1 MSKIYQELL
10 EIKSLLKD
18 TGQKIDSVSNSNV
31 ANNVEN
37 QIQTQINNYSKKTFK
52 SLVNYN
58 KEIKIKKQYTTKQER
73 KAIFWLL
80 LIAAF
85 ILPILVMYA
94 LGDNFIS
101 EVFKNYIYAYIPFF
115 IFFIIFVSPFYYIPS
130 LISKRGKLKVN
141 DDHLVFCFDKK
152 DIQTIYFK
160 DIRSY
165 IKETKSIGF
174 SFFIYPLDDIYP
186 IVSFYVE
193 NIHEVDAIDTLLTNK
208 INEYIEKEEKNKT
221 NLKV

>member
-85 ILPILVMYA
+85 IFPVLV
-94 LGDNFIS
+94 
-101 EVFKNYIYAYIPFF
+101 
-115 IFFIIFVSPFYYIPS
+115 
-130 LISKRGKLKVN
+130 
-141 DDHLVFCFDKK
+141 
-152 DIQTIYFK
+152 IYFK
-160 DIRSY
+160 GDKFVPDPFANCIYTYILFFSTRKEKHSSFGYTGASEERSRK
-165 IKETKSIGF
+165 IM
-174 SFFIYPLDDIYP
+174 
-186 IVSFYVE
+186 
-193 NIHEVDAIDTLLTNK
+193 DAEAPDR
-208 INEYIEKEEKNKT
+208 
-221 NLKV
+221 